1 MATPTSQRVR
11 ISLEMKGKLIED
23 SKKPG
28 FDRKKLIEKY
38 GIGRSAIS
46 NILKDQVE
54 ILKSLDS
61 ISVNKN
67 VKSVKKSPLEVL
79 ENKLYEFL
87 CEKTRM
93 GLPINGPL
101 LIGQAQNIHAKM
113 TRNNP
118 DPPKFEF
125 LHFRK

>member
-1 MATPTSQRVR
+1 MKRVKN
-11 ISLEMKGKLIED
+11 LDLTGKKIE
-23 SKKPG
+23 
-28 FDRKKLIEKY
+28 EKY
-38 GIGRSAIS
+38 GIGKSAIS
-46 NILKDQVE
+46 NILRDQVE
-54 ILKSLDS
+54 ILKSLDL

-67 VKSVKKSPLEVL
+67 AKSVRKSPLEVL
-79 ENKLYEFL
+79 ENKLCEFL

-101 LIGQAQNIHAKM
+101 LKGQAQNIHAKM

-125 LHFRK
+125 LYFRK